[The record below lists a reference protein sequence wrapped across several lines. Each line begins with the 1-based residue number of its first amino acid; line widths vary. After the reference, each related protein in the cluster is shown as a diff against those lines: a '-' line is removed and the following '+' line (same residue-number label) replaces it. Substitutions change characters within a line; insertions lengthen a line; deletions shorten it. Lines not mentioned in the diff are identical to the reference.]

1 MRVIKMQAQQ
11 TSLVSIENAISRF
24 VKAIALTG
32 VAISPN
38 SIEVRDWGCPHEPT
52 KLPDGKMAVYI
63 FRLGDD
69 VLKIGKV
76 GPNSNARFYTQHYF
90 PKSSQSN
97 LAKSL
102 LADKAGPCFEISE
115 GEIGKWMKQRLH
127 RTDLLIDKNLP
138 IGILNFLESF
148 LQCLYQPKYEGF
160 KSQRKFTRQYPH
172 STVPVLP
179 H

>member
-1 MRVIKMQAQQ
+1 MQAQQ
-11 TSLVSIENAISRF
+11 TSLVSIEDAISRF
-24 VKAIALTG
+24 IKAIAFTG

-38 SIEVRDWGCPHEPT
+38 NIEVRNWGCPHEPT

-63 FRLGDD
+63 FRLDDD

-76 GPNSNARFYTQHYF
+76 GPNSNARFHTQHYF

-102 LADKAGPCFEISE
+102 LADKSGPCSEISE
-115 GEIGKWMKQRLH
+115 EKIGTWMKQRLH
-127 RTDLLIDKNLP
+127 RIDLLIDKNLP

-160 KSQRKFTRQYPH
+160 KSQRKLTHQYPH
-172 STVPVLP
+172 SKVPAWL
-179 H
+179 